1 MDGTGGLSGIPQPA
15 RMGAAHD
22 TDAVKRPHRAPNA
35 DGGGPDALGDVDT
48 IDHDLEV
55 RATDDDGEVELTVVV
70 MRFRASDPE
79 ALLGVLAKYVVLTRG
94 HPGCRNVDLVASVTT
109 PGRLV
114 VIQKW
119 DSPEAQRAHFDSAD
133 MVEMAEACR
142 GVLAEPPDIDLLE
155 AVSAH
160 DLA

>member
-1 MDGTGGLSGIPQPA
+1 VGRA
-15 RMGAAHD
+15 YD
-22 TDAVKRPHRAPNA
+22 TDAVKRPHRDRPHLCGFGPTTPPLEVPALN
-35 DGGGPDALGDVDT
+35 DGPD
-48 IDHDLEV
+48 
-55 RATDDDGEVELTVVV
+55 VELTVVV
-70 MRFRASDPE
+70 MRFRAADPE
-79 ALLGVLAKYVVLTRG
+79 RLLAVLSKYVVLSRG

-119 DSPEAQRAHFDSAD
+119 ETPAAQQDHFDSAA

-142 GVLAEPPDIDLLE
+142 GLLAEAPDIDLLE
-155 AVSAH
+155 AISAH